1 MKKLGNALLLGALA
15 AVLLTAVGCKQE
27 ASLGDEAGKWGGQDT
42 SDKSLNKKSLTIT
55 ADKYDID
62 FICFV
67 DEDGV
72 VQYPKI
78 YNGEAKEDSIT
89 AEWRGLTEDKP
100 VQKGSSIAFDFTD
113 LMGDAGTKKFTL
125 YIWQKNAEPKNGE
138 VGSKDFRGTVTIQD
152 GVGVKIKDSGYK
164 DEVFPVGLAKIKCD
178 EEEGSGSWSGD
189 YTVTRVVPLTITK
202 SVVDGET
209 IVKGTVIDGYTASN
223 VDGLIKYN
231 ESKTFLLPAG
241 SCRIAVKQPNRLTE
255 KDKQVLN
262 ISNWISTQRE
272 NKPNWTFPGD
282 DKSTSDENCQRY
294 VAYQDAALWVQDTD
308 IVIPEHG
315 TYASEIMTSNNQSY
329 IVEGSTDIKPV
340 GKFAAPVEYEIMSA
354 LPGEK

>member
-1 MKKLGNALLLGALA
+1 MKKLGNALILGALA

-42 SDKSLNKKSLTIT
+42 SDKSLNTKSLTIT

-67 DEDGV
+67 DEYGV

-78 YNGEAKEDSIT
+78 YNGEAKENIT
-89 AEWRGLTEDKP
+89 TTEWTGLTAAVPKD
-100 VQKGSSIAFDFTD
+100 SSIAFDFTD

-138 VGSKDFRGTVTIQD
+138 EGSKDFRGTVTIQD
-152 GVGVKIKDSGYK
+152 GVGVKIKASGYK
-164 DEVFPVGLAKIKCD
+164 DEVFPVGLATIQCNENK
-178 EEEGSGSWSGD
+178 GSGSWSGD
-189 YTVTRVVPLTITK
+189 YTVTRVVPLNITQ

-255 KDKQVLN
+255 EDKQVSN
-262 ISNWISTQRE
+262 ISKWISTQRKD
-272 NKPNWTFPGD
+272 NPKWTFPGD
-282 DKSTSDENCQRY
+282 DKSITDENCQRY

-308 IVIPEHG
+308 IEIPKHRTYSSVIL
-315 TYASEIMTSNNQSY
+315 TSSNRSY

>member
-42 SDKSLNKKSLTIT
+42 SDKSLETKSLTIT

-72 VQYPKI
+72 VQYPKK
-78 YNGEAKEDSIT
+78 YNGEAKKDVATVEWT
-89 AEWRGLTEDKP
+89 GLAEAEVVKKD
-100 VQKGSSIAFDFTD
+100 SSIAFDFTD

-125 YIWQKNAEPKNGE
+125 YIYQKNAEPKNGE

-152 GVGVKIKDSGYK
+152 GVGVKIKASGYK
-164 DEVFPVGLAKIKCD
+164 DEVFPVGLATIQCNENK
-178 EEEGSGSWSGD
+178 GSGSWSGD
-189 YTVTRVVPLTITK
+189 YTVTRVVPLNITQ

-255 KDKQVLN
+255 EDKQVSN
-262 ISNWISTQRE
+262 ISTWIATQRK
-272 NKPNWTFPGD
+272 NNSKWTFPGD
-282 DKSTSDENCQRY
+282 DGSTSGANCQRY

-308 IVIPEHG
+308 IKIPKHDTYSSVI
-315 TYASEIMTSNNQSY
+315 TTSDNKSY

>member
-78 YNGEAKEDSIT
+78 YNDEAKEGSIT
-89 AEWRGLTEDKP
+89 AEWRGLTEAVKKD
-100 VQKGSSIAFDFTD
+100 SSIAFDFTD

-164 DEVFPVGLAKIKCD
+164 DEVLNVGIVTITCNEPA
-178 EEEGSGSWSGD
+178 SNSRYPNGD
-189 YTVTRVVPLTITK
+189 YTITQLRALMPLGTQNDKKQDLFQLNDKFTFDCSIQKGETK
-202 SVVDGET
+202 SFVFPANGET
-209 IVKGTVIDGYTASN
+209 ANSYA
-223 VDGLIKYN
+223 
-231 ESKTFLLPAG
+231 AM
-241 SCRIAVKQPNRLTE
+241 AQPGRMKDLTE
-255 KDKQVLN
+255 KEWQNLKKENSKLPWADTFAEEKELDANRFWSFKEGVPAHTE
-262 ISNWISTQRE
+262 TQY
-272 NKPNWTFPGD
+272 NSSSATVKMCIND
-282 DKSTSDENCQRY
+282 D
-294 VAYQDAALWVQDTD
+294 
-308 IVIPEHG
+308 G
-315 TYASEIMTSNNQSY
+315 TYTNATGDNSRSAYDAPAVFVLE
-329 IVEGSTDIKPV
+329 PV
-340 GKFAAPVEYEIMSA
+340 V
-354 LPGEK
+354 PGEK

>member
-78 YNGEAKEDSIT
+78 YNGEAKKDITT
-89 AEWRGLTEDKP
+89 AEWRGLTKAVKKD
-100 VQKGSSIAFDFTD
+100 SSIAFDFTD

-164 DEVFPVGLAKIKCD
+164 DEVLNVGIVTITCNEPASNSRYPK
-178 EEEGSGSWSGD
+178 GD
-189 YTVTRVVPLTITK
+189 YTITQLRALMPLGTQNDKKQDLFQLNDKFTFDCSIRNGETK
-202 SVVDGET
+202 SFVFPANSET
-209 IVKGTVIDGYTASN
+209 GNSYA
-223 VDGLIKYN
+223 
-231 ESKTFLLPAG
+231 AM
-241 SCRIAVKQPNRLTE
+241 AQPDRMKDLTE
-255 KDKQVLN
+255 EEWLN
-262 ISNWISTQRE
+262 LKKENSKLPWADTFEKEKELDANRFWSFKEGVPAHIETQY
-272 NKPNWTFPGD
+272 NSSSATVKMCIND
-282 DKSTSDENCQRY
+282 D
-294 VAYQDAALWVQDTD
+294 
-308 IVIPEHG
+308 G
-315 TYASEIMTSNNQSY
+315 TYTNASGDNSRSAYDAPAVFVLE
-329 IVEGSTDIKPV
+329 PV
-340 GKFAAPVEYEIMSA
+340 V
-354 LPGEK
+354 PGEK

>member
-1 MKKLGNALLLGALA
+1 MKKLGNALILGALA

-42 SDKSLNKKSLTIT
+42 SDKSLNTKSLTIT

-67 DEDGV
+67 DEYGV
-72 VQYPKI
+72 VQYPKK
-78 YNGEAKEDSIT
+78 YNGEAKGDTVAAWS
-89 AEWRGLTEDKP
+89 GLTEAVKKD
-100 VQKGSSIAFDFTD
+100 SSIAFDFAD

-125 YIWQKNAEPKNGE
+125 YIWQKNAEPKEGAA
-138 VGSKDFRGTVTIQD
+138 GSKDFRGTVTIQD
-152 GVGVKIKDSGYK
+152 GVGVKIKASGYK
-164 DEVFPVGLAKIKCD
+164 DEVSPVGLAKIECD
-178 EEEGSGSWSGD
+178 EKEGSGSWSGD
-189 YTVTRVVPLTITK
+189 YTVTRVVPLKITE
-202 SVVDGET
+202 SVVDGEK

-223 VDGLIKYN
+223 VDGLIKYD

-241 SCRIAVKQPNRLTE
+241 FCRIAVKQPNRLTE
-255 KDKQVLN
+255 EDKQVSN
-262 ISNWISTQRE
+262 ISNWISTQRS
-272 NKPNWTFPGD
+272 KDSNWTFPGD
-282 DKSTSDENCQRY
+282 DKSTTDGNCQRY
-294 VAYQDAALWVQDTD
+294 VAYQDAALWVQGTD
-308 IVIPEHG
+308 IEIPKHG
-315 TYASEIMTSNNQSY
+315 TYSSVIMTSRNRSY

>member
-78 YNGEAKEDSIT
+78 YNGEAKKDITT
-89 AEWRGLTEDKP
+89 AEWRGLTEAVKKD
-100 VQKGSSIAFDFTD
+100 SSIAFDFTD

-164 DEVFPVGLAKIKCD
+164 DEVLNVGIVTITCNEPA
-178 EEEGSGSWSGD
+178 SNSRYPAGD
-189 YTVTRVVPLTITK
+189 YTITQLRALMPLDKQNDKGQDLFQLNDKFTFDCSIGKGETK
-202 SVVDGET
+202 SFVFPANS
-209 IVKGTVIDGYTASN
+209 GTANSYAAMAQPGRMKDLTDAEWKDLKEKN
-223 VDGLIKYN
+223 PDTPWA
-231 ESKTFLLPAG
+231 KTFEKEKELDANRFWSFKEGVPAH
-241 SCRIAVKQPNRLTE
+241 TE
-255 KDKQVLN
+255 
-262 ISNWISTQRE
+262 TQY
-272 NKPNWTFPGD
+272 NSSSATIKMCINDDGTYTNATGD
-282 DKSTSDENCQRY
+282 DSRS
-294 VAYQDAALWVQDTD
+294 AYDAPAVFVL
-308 IVIPEHG
+308 E
-315 TYASEIMTSNNQSY
+315 
-329 IVEGSTDIKPV
+329 PV
-340 GKFAAPVEYEIMSA
+340 V
-354 LPGEK
+354 PGEK

>member
-1 MKKLGNALLLGALA
+1 MKKLGNALLLGALV

-42 SDKSLNKKSLTIT
+42 SDKSLNTKSLTIT

-72 VQYPKI
+72 VQYPKK
-78 YNGEAKEDSIT
+78 YTGKATGDTTT
-89 AEWRGLTEDKP
+89 AWSGLTEAVKKD
-100 VQKGSSIAFDFTD
+100 SSIAFDFTD

-138 VGSKDFRGTVTIQD
+138 VGSKDFRGTVTIQG
-152 GVGVKIKDSGYK
+152 GVGVKIKASGYK
-164 DEVFPVGLAKIKCD
+164 DEVFPVGLATIRCD
-178 EEEGSGSWSGD
+178 ENKGSGSWSGD
-189 YTVTRVVPLTITK
+189 YTVTRVVPLNITQ
-202 SVVDGET
+202 SVVDGEK

-255 KDKQVLN
+255 EDKQVSN
-262 ISNWISTQRE
+262 ISKWISTQRE
-272 NKPNWTFPGD
+272 KDPKWTFPGD
-282 DKSTSDENCQRY
+282 DKSITDENCQRY

-308 IVIPEHG
+308 IEIPKHDTYSSVI
-315 TYASEIMTSNNQSY
+315 TTSNNQSY
-329 IVEGSTDIKPV
+329 IVEGSTDIKPI